1 MKKNVDYL
9 IEGERSTLLRFAY
22 TGTKEFFD
30 DKLAELAEMAED
42 ENWTFNSNGQ
52 LEVLYKYIV
61 HTFDR
66 LVDENKVL
74 IDEKEN
80 FACFNTG
87 LLTELGDS
95 LIGMFTKSENH
106 DKGAYWYFIGFYS
119 EADRRFNEH
128 FNTVPKLANYLEKPE
143 CMYFNP
149 EYPIIVNSNH
159 IIEDNVDRFPKELT
173 KNKLMF
179 LTLFKGSVDIM
190 KKKIARNYRL
200 VVPQFYQKKLT
211 YLLPLNINGYK
222 CALAAELLSNNQY
235 RANTV
240 FTLNMAYTN
249 ARLLMKP
256 ETDWLNIDDIKKE
269 SGK

>member
-80 FACFNTG
+80 PF
-87 LLTELGDS
+87 S
-95 LIGMFTKSENH
+95 
-106 DKGAYWYFIGFYS
+106 
-119 EADRRFNEH
+119 
-128 FNTVPKLANYLEKPE
+128 
-143 CMYFNP
+143 
-149 EYPIIVNSNH
+149 
-159 IIEDNVDRFPKELT
+159 
-173 KNKLMF
+173 
-179 LTLFKGSVDIM
+179 LTL
-190 KKKIARNYRL
+190 
-200 VVPQFYQKKLT
+200 
-211 YLLPLNINGYK
+211 
-222 CALAAELLSNNQY
+222 
-235 RANTV
+235 
-240 FTLNMAYTN
+240 
-249 ARLLMKP
+249 
-256 ETDWLNIDDIKKE
+256 IK
-269 SGK
+269 